1 MNALENP
8 ELAAKIREIVAA
20 ATAPVDVAGIRRKL
34 TGPFAVKPKE
44 QPQLAEFVS
53 RLEGLIVW
61 PALNAKSG
69 PRYWT
74 STPEQ
79 VAEAKAIEAASAGP
93 LAPAKLITAIAK
105 GKAGYPKA
113 QAAALLERLEEEG
126 KLHRQPLLEEKKY
139 KLTAKL
145 TEADLAYLRRALQ
158 KILRALGEQPSAPVA
173 ATSID
178 EQILDV
184 LERIE
189 PRKGLVVSAPRLR
202 HAVPGVSKADFDAA
216 VMRLYRAEKVL
227 LHRHSGPHL
236 LPEAER
242 EELVR
247 SQSGGDFYVGV
258 CWNTGEA

>member
-1 MNALENP
+1 MISFENP
-8 ELAAKIREIVAA
+8 ELAAKIREIVASA
-20 ATAPVDVAGIRRKL
+20 PAPVDVAGIRRKL

-44 QPQLAEFVS
+44 QPQLADFVS
-53 RLEGLIVW
+53 RIEGLIAW
-61 PALNAKSG
+61 PAANAKSG
-69 PRYWT
+69 RRYWT

-105 GKAGYPKA
+105 GKTGYPKA
-113 QAAALLERLEEEG
+113 HASALLERLEEEG

-145 TEADLAYLRRALQ
+145 TEADIAYLRRALQ
-158 KILRALGEQPSAPVA
+158 KILRALGETAPPVA
-173 ATSID
+173 TTGID
-178 EQILDV
+178 EQILDA

-202 HAVPGVSKADFDAA
+202 QAVPGVSKADFDAA

>member
-1 MNALENP
+1 MNSFENP
-8 ELAAKIREIVAA
+8 EFAAKVREIVASA
-20 ATAPVDVAGIRRKL
+20 PAPVDAAAIRRKL

-44 QPQLAEFVS
+44 QAQFADFVS
-53 RLEGLIVW
+53 RIEGLIAW
-61 PALNAKSG
+61 PAANAKSG
-69 PRYWT
+69 PRYWI

-79 VAEAKAIEAASAGP
+79 IAEAKALEAASAGP
-93 LAPAKLITAIAK
+93 LAPAKLIAAIAK

-113 QAAALLERLEEEG
+113 HASALLERLEEEG

-145 TEADLAYLRRALQ
+145 TEADITYLRRALQ
-158 KILRALGEQPSAPVA
+158 KILRALGETAPPVA

-178 EQILDV
+178 ERILDA

-189 PRKGLVVSAPRLR
+189 ARKGLVVSAPRLR
-202 HAVPGVSKADFDAA
+202 QAVPGVSKADFDAA

-236 LPEAER
+236 LSEAER